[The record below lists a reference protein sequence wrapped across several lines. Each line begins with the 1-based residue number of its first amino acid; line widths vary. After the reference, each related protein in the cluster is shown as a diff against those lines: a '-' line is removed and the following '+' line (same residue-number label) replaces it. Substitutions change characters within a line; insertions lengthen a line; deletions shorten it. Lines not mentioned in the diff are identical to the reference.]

1 MSKKIISEV
10 FLTSK
15 YVTEESWLNLIFEVS
30 KLNGRFRKWDLFV
43 KIELNTVRYF
53 ISSSRELPPV
63 ISHLSDF
70 LLKRIDT
77 KEKIHS
83 QFNFFYFITN
93 REINVLDVY
102 DKNEVKKARNLT
114 ISQITIWPYCKD
126 NFLSSTK
133 FFFEKKNKKI
143 IKKLALFNIP
153 HRFLSIDFSNYSR
166 FFYKKDAIKFLDIQK
181 SLHLLKSDEKD
192 SLLKV
197 NGFPYLNN
205 NYYLHLNHYDFD
217 KHS

>member
-93 REINVLDVY
+93 REINVLDEIGRAHV
-102 DKNEVKKARNLT
+102 
-114 ISQITIWPYCKD
+114 
-126 NFLSSTK
+126 
-133 FFFEKKNKKI
+133 
-143 IKKLALFNIP
+143 
-153 HRFLSIDFSNYSR
+153 
-166 FFYKKDAIKFLDIQK
+166 
-181 SLHLLKSDEKD
+181 
-192 SLLKV
+192 
-197 NGFPYLNN
+197 
-205 NYYLHLNHYDFD
+205 
-217 KHS
+217 